1 MRFISTFQARS
12 FLLPARLTRVVFAL
26 ALAAAVLPA
35 QPPVIPTWPVV
46 SGSRVRVLSPVLG
59 DEKRVG
65 VVVSATHDTLSFR
78 QDKQPSYTSIGT
90 SDIQQLE
97 IPQGTHTRKAN
108 GALYGFLI
116 GAVSGAVLGAAT
128 HQSPPPCDPNVTLG
142 CGFQNILETSRSED
156 AFIGGILLGGV
167 GAIVGTLVGS
177 RAVVTWV
184 PVAVAAR

>member
-1 MRFISTFQARS
+1 MRFISTRQARS
-12 FLLPARLTRVVFAL
+12 FLLSARLTQVMFAL
-26 ALAAAVLPA
+26 TLTAAVLPA
-35 QPPVIPTWPVV
+35 QVPVIPAWPVV

-59 DEKRVG
+59 DEKKVG
-65 VVVSATHDTLSFR
+65 VAVSATRDTLSFR
-78 QDKQPSYTSIGT
+78 HEKQPSYVSIST

-128 HQSPPPCDPNVTLG
+128 HQGPAPCDNPFG
-142 CGFQNILETSRSED
+142 CGLQGAFETSRSED
-156 AFIGGILLGGV
+156 AFIVGVLGGVV

-177 RAVVTWV
+177 RAVETWV
-184 PVAVAAR
+184 PVTVPAAR

>member
-1 MRFISTFQARS
+1 M
-12 FLLPARLTRVVFAL
+12 FAL
-26 ALAAAVLPA
+26 TLTAAVLPA
-35 QPPVIPTWPVV
+35 QAPIIPAWPVV

-59 DEKRVG
+59 DEKKVG
-65 VVVSATHDTLSFR
+65 VAVSATRDTLSFR
-78 QDKQPSYTSIGT
+78 HEKQPSYVSIST

-128 HQSPPPCDPNVTLG
+128 HQSPPPCDPNAILG

-156 AFIGGILLGGV
+156 AFIGGVLLGGV
-167 GAIVGTLVGS
+167 GAIVGALVGS
-177 RAVVTWV
+177 RAVETWV
-184 PVAVAAR
+184 PVAVSHQ